1 MGYQE
6 DKSLHYALSYVVA
19 VFTKV
24 NGFMQTRGAVED
36 VEVDAIRLYLYIYI
50 YIDFSACFNSVP
62 NPQIFPLCSGAGQEA
77 GGCLFNKAR

>member
-24 NGFMQTRGAVED
+24 NGFRQTWVTVED
-36 VEVDAIRLYLYIYI
+36 VEVDAILYLYIYI
-50 YIDFSACFNSVP
+50 DFSECFKSVP
-62 NPQIFPLCSGAGQEA
+62 NPQILPLCSGAGQEA